1 MFVTNNAQV
10 RACSWGSAVSV
21 HSTTNVKTRG
31 ISRVG
36 HGVKFTL
43 RNFALIS
50 ASPYLGAVC
59 LGRDSSGVGMGYLGS
74 KDMPSTVFL
83 TVINPLVFNSFLH

>member
-1 MFVTNNAQV
+1 MLVTDNAQA

-43 RNFALIS
+43 RNCALIS

-59 LGRDSSGVGMGYLGS
+59 LGEIVQGGGDG
-74 KDMPSTVFL
+74 
-83 TVINPLVFNSFLH
+83 